1 MQKCP
6 HQFSNVKVKV
16 LWHDWLIC
24 EIRRAT
30 HECKKKNYY
39 LEFKSKRFSTVW
51 SLSAPDHLQTSLWLV
66 LLKASII
73 FLWMKRQWCQRAH
86 NEGLLAGSKGSFGA
100 RGLIMK
106 AFSQAPRAPVVTE
119 GSSWRPSNRLYEMQ
133 NLGMLSKKW

>member
-1 MQKCP
+1 M
-6 HQFSNVKVKV
+6 
-16 LWHDWLIC
+16 
-24 EIRRAT
+24 
-30 HECKKKNYY
+30 HEYKRIIMKGGKGEKNYY

-119 GSSWRPSNRLYEMQ
+119 GSS
-133 NLGMLSKKW
+133 